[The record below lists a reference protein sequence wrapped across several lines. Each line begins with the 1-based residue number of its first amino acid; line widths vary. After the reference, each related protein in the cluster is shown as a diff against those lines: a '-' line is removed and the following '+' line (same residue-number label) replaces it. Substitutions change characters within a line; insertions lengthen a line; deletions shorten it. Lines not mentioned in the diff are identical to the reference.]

1 VKAKQ
6 GTKPKKN
13 KVTTVRVNDE
23 IMTMLKKK
31 GWSAQRLI
39 DWAIAQKV
47 TVSYEIKG
55 EE

>member
-1 VKAKQ
+1 MKSKE

-13 KVTTVRVNDE
+13 KVTTVRVNEE
-23 IMTMLKKK
+23 IMAMLKKK

-47 TVSYEIKG
+47 TVTYEVKG
-55 EE
+55 VK